1 MNRIG
6 RLGRSRDPARLRTH
20 ALVLENTH
28 SQSTVSQLFHGPT
41 PRSPLRRKLTRKLQC
56 NRGKAGSQSGSAA
69 PDQTQVPTVELAP
82 GGYSIVASEV
92 NLSQR
97 PGCSLSLFAL
107 YCTRLSGGVLGVD
120 TQTHIHMFAQRHL
133 ALHTPRR
140 VPHGG
145 GLKGRHAHQVS
156 LKLMAGA
163 ARYMVH
169 GSRVFIVASARTTCS
184 TARQL
189 LDRPRQTS
197 TDLDRPRQTSTDLD
211 RPGRPGAWSQARQ
224 ARQELD
230 SNSTGSTGKAS
241 TAPRQRLDSASTA
254 PRQRL
259 DGASTARQL
268 DSQGSS
274 GPVEPGW
281 AFLEMD

>member
-1 MNRIG
+1 M
-6 RLGRSRDPARLRTH
+6 RSI
-20 ALVLENTH
+20 
-28 SQSTVSQLFHGPT
+28 
-41 PRSPLRRKLTRKLQC
+41 SP
-56 NRGKAGSQSGSAA
+56 SG
-69 PDQTQVPTVELAP
+69 QGVPCRFLP
-82 GGYSIVASEV
+82 
-92 NLSQR
+92 
-97 PGCSLSLFAL
+97 
-107 YCTRLSGGVLGVD
+107 CTVLGYQVGCWGW
-120 TQTHIHMFAQRHL
+120 THRHTFTFAQRHL

-189 LDRPRQTS
+189 LDGTS

-211 RPGRPGAWSQARQ
+211 AQAHGVRLDRLDRNSTGT
-224 ARQELD
+224 RQELD
-230 SNSTGSTGKAS
+230 RQGLDSAS

-259 DGASTARQL
+259 DSASTAPRQRLDSASTARQL

>member
-1 MNRIG
+1 MRSISPSG
-6 RLGRSRDPARLRTH
+6 QGVPCRFLPCTVLGY
-20 ALVLENTH
+20 
-28 SQSTVSQLFHGPT
+28 
-41 PRSPLRRKLTRKLQC
+41 
-56 NRGKAGSQSGSAA
+56 
-69 PDQTQVPTVELAP
+69 QV
-82 GGYSIVASEV
+82 
-92 NLSQR
+92 Q
-97 PGCSLSLFAL
+97 
-107 YCTRLSGGVLGVD
+107 GVLGVW
-120 TQTHIHMFAQRHL
+120 THRHTFTFAQRHL
-133 ALHTPRR
+133 ALQTPRR

-211 RPGRPGAWSQARQ
+211 AQAHGVRLDRLDRNSTVTRQARQ
-224 ARQELD
+224 ARPRQRLD
-230 SNSTGSTGKAS
+230 SAS

-254 PRQRL
+254 PRRSL
-259 DGASTARQL
+259 DSSTARQ
-268 DSQGSS
+268 
-274 GPVEPGW
+274 PGLKW
-281 AFLEMD
+281 PRGTRMGVLGNGLGIESESTHRYIPDPSLKRQIPGGAPPPIYG